1 MKATLTLIFTLFLL
15 LFITS
20 CGNKQQIDY
29 SEVLVGEWRLKNA
42 GELQRYLKGKR
53 NYLLKNAAMVF
64 KDDGTVETQLMLTSN
79 QEWSKQ
85 MGTWEVAEDGTSLSL
100 TSDNGPFDEN
110 DLKIEFPNERVFY
123 LTSNKLIYHFVK
135 L

>member
-1 MKATLTLIFTLFLL
+1 MKATLTLVFTLFLL
-15 LFITS
+15 LFMTS
-20 CGNKQQIDY
+20 CGNNQKIDY
-29 SEVLVGEWRLKNA
+29 NEVLVGEWRLKNA

-53 NYLLKNAAMVF
+53 NYLLKNAAMIF
-64 KDDGTVETQLMLTSN
+64 KEDGIVETQLMLTSN

-85 MGTWEVAEDGTSLSL
+85 TGTWEVAEDGTSLSL

-110 DLKIEFPNERVFY
+110 NLKIEFPNERVFY